1 MNVGLSMRLLSQQ
14 VADGLKYLVQ
24 HEGFSQDLL
33 TTAKFIET
41 VSYWFKLINSRRS
54 ANALSKGNMN
64 AYEKSI
70 QHLHDTIDLFKE
82 ITIGGCWKPIQ
93 TGIITT
99 TLSILNLQKLLLE
112 DYGLEYLQTA
122 RFSQDCLGNILNPC
136 EYPGGM
142 FG

>member
-99 TLSILNLQKLLLE
+99 TLSILSLQKILLE
-112 DYGLEYLQTA
+112 DYGLELLQTA
-122 RFSQDCLGNILNPC
+122 RFSQDCLGTILKQC
-136 EYPGGM
+136 EY
-142 FG
+142 